1 MSLPPA
7 YRVGLGLYEIDPETL
22 GLRRQIWEILE
33 PHLAAIVD
41 RHIGLVTTHTKFYA
55 DALTA
60 DRMPYRNLILEYTG
74 RLFQN
79 PFDDQWVQ
87 DAKDRVKAEI
97 ALGYDMRC
105 RSGIACTI
113 IKDFTV
119 LLAER
124 RFGSKRRAARLIDA
138 ATRILTLDAAN
149 AVALHYHTQVREAAG
164 AGERLNEAVESF
176 DRTMRETRLVVNSG
190 VVSLGDAC
198 GQLTGSARTASEHA
212 NTAALSANSSASLVA
227 EMAAGAEQLTS
238 SISTIHREATSSAN
252 MAHRAAANAGRA
264 NAAIRSLSD
273 AVGKA
278 SSVLGLISD
287 IAAQTNLL
295 ALNATIEAAR
305 AGEAGKGFA
314 VVASEVKSLATH
326 TARLT
331 EDIDQQISII
341 REASGR
347 SVQEIGGTEQAINAI
362 TEIAARV
369 AQAVNEQVAATDSI
383 AASASKAA
391 VNTATVADVL
401 RTVEEAVRTTQATAA
416 SVLSVSRSLSEKT
429 GEIDAAMNVLF
440 AAASQLRGVK
450 RFSNLS
456 GAMV

>member
-22 GLRRQIWEILE
+22 GLRRQIWEILG
-33 PHLAAIVD
+33 PHLAAITD
-41 RHIGLVTTHTKFYA
+41 RHIGVVASHTKLYA
-55 DALTA
+55 GARNA
-60 DRMPYRNLILEYTG
+60 DRAPYRNLVLEYTA

-105 RSGIACTI
+105 RNGVACTI
-113 IKDFTV
+113 MKDFNA

-124 RFGSKRRAARLIDA
+124 HLCSKRRALRLVDA
-138 ATRILTLDAAN
+138 ATRILMLDTAN
-149 AVALHYHTQVREAAG
+149 AVALHYHAQVREAAG
-164 AGERLNEAVESF
+164 TGERLSEAIESF
-176 DRTMRETRLVVNSG
+176 DQTMRETRHVVSSG
-190 VVSLGDAC
+190 VVALGDAC

-212 NTAALSANSSASLVA
+212 NTAVLSASSSASHVA
-227 EMAAGAEQLTS
+227 EVAAGAEQLTS
-238 SISTIHREATSSAN
+238 SISTIDSEATSSAS
-252 MAHRAAANAGRA
+252 MAHQAAANAGRA
-264 NAAIRSLSD
+264 SAAIRSLSE
-273 AVGKA
+273 AVGRV

-314 VVASEVKSLATH
+314 VVASEVKSLASH
-326 TARLT
+326 TAKLT
-331 EDIDQQISII
+331 EDIEQQISII
-341 REASGR
+341 REATGR

-362 TEIAARV
+362 TEMAARV

-401 RTVEEAVRTTQATAA
+401 RTVEEAIRTTQATAE
-416 SVLSVSRSLSEKT
+416 SVLSFSRSLSERT
-429 GEIDAAMNVLF
+429 GEIDAAMNALF
-440 AAASQLRGVK
+440 AAASQHRGVK
-450 RFSNLS
+450 SFMNISAAA
-456 GAMV
+456 G